1 MRDLWQP
8 EVIVW
13 WRSSTTKQ
21 HVGGRYRSVI
31 LYLVKS
37 RVGHT
42 RYFLFFSVYLSTILR
57 RLPFL
62 QFLCSINFR
71 MLHEIK
77 ERYNSPFAPNSA
89 SESSGCCGC
98 EHLGSLLLSAAD
110 LSGTE
115 TSGVVLFSR
124 LESQQ
129 SQIKHLRM
137 FRLPSSNGPVPIF
150 GFPYFGL
157 RTANRRRW
165 KDQIFK
171 NCLSLHVC
179 QIC

>member
-1 MRDLWQP
+1 MRDLWQS

-13 WRSSTTKQ
+13 WRSSITKQ

-37 RVGHT
+37 RVGH
-42 RYFLFFSVYLSTILR
+42 FFSVYLSTILR

-62 QFLCSINFR
+62 QFFRSINFR
-71 MLHEIK
+71 MPHEIK
-77 ERYNSPFAPNSA
+77 ERNNSPFAPNSV
-89 SESSGCCGC
+89 SESSGCYGC
-98 EHLGSLLLSAAD
+98 EHLGSLLLSVAN

-115 TSGVVLFSR
+115 TSGVALFSR
-124 LESQQ
+124 LASQQ
-129 SQIKHLRM
+129 RQIKCLRM
-137 FRLPSSNGPVPIF
+137 FRLLSSNGPVPIF

-157 RTANRRRW
+157 RIANRRRW